1 MGRWPCAQGCM
12 VGGRSMD
19 DGWMVMR
26 WMMDERSMYDR
37 WMPMDGWMDSHGWIG
52 DLWMMD
58 GSLTDDGLPLMDEGW
73 KIDG

>member
-1 MGRWPCAQGCM
+1 
-12 VGGRSMD
+12 MD

-58 GSLTDDGLPLMDEGW
+58 GSLTDDGMMDCH
-73 KIDG
+73 